1 MKYCSKKQIIN
12 LFELIN
18 KEQINYMLLRNT
30 NNEIPN
36 KLSVKKDIDLII
48 KEEDAIRFNDL
59 LIKNSWVKKR
69 HPLGHF
75 PFLYGLIP
83 FTFYYKEGIYIDIC
97 HQLACRSLNKGE
109 WFPLDMQIQE
119 DVWKNKRTISN
130 KLWKYKPS
138 LEDEFILLITRCVF
152 DKKEFNDGYIERIEQ
167 LMPRIDTKVVL
178 AKFEVIFF
186 KFSKNLLNKLQ
197 RKEYNTITTNYIQFK
212 DY

>member
-1 MKYCSKKQIIN
+1 MEYCSKKHIIN

-18 KEQINYMLLRNT
+18 KEQINYMLLRNI

-36 KLSVKKDIDLII
+36 KLPFKKDIDLII

-59 LIKNSWVKKR
+59 LIKNFWVKKR

-97 HQLACRSLNKGE
+97 HQLACRSLNNGE
-109 WFPLDMQIQE
+109 WFPLDMKIQE
-119 DVWKNKRTISN
+119 DLWKNKRTVSN
-130 KLWKYKPS
+130 KPWKYRLS
-138 LEDEFILLITRCVF
+138 LEDEFISLITRCVF
-152 DKKEFNDGYIERIEQ
+152 DKKKFTYGYIERIEQ
-167 LMPRIDTKVVL
+167 LIPRIDTKVVL
-178 AKFEVIFF
+178 TKFEVIFF
-186 KFSKNLLNKLQ
+186 KFSKKLMNKIQ
-197 RKEYNTITTNYIQFK
+197 EKEYHTIITNYIKFK